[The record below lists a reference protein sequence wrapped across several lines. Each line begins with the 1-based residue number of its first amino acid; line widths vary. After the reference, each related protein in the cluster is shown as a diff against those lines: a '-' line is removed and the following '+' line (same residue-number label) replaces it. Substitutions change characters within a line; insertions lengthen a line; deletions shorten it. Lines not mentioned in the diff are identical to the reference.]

1 MSAEAEKA
9 KKNREWRVGLF
20 SGLIISSMLLE
31 VLTLVYQID
40 KKCLLVV
47 LHFYKFITIQSDVYV
62 MSSNLCSQAVVNYHI
77 LFTEIANKM
86 YLCRV
91 ISNFVITIKN
101 NTCRTK
107 SQV

>member
-9 KKNREWRVGLF
+9 KKNREWRVGLV
-20 SGLIISSMLLE
+20 SGFDHFLNVARSFHFVSSFRKKLLLLI
-31 VLTLVYQID
+31 
-40 KKCLLVV
+40 

-77 LFTEIANKM
+77 LFTGIANKM

-91 ISNFVITIKN
+91 ISNFVITI
-101 NTCRTK
+101 
-107 SQV
+107 